1 MTYQRK
7 CNNWLE
13 DFTRWCLPRSEAKE
27 SFIMWTGL
35 FTLAAAMRRHVKIPK
50 EWFGSWEASPNL
62 YVLFVAPPGKARK
75 STTANYAE
83 DLLDELRLT
92 KAPTIVTQASLLNQ
106 LVNSDDSSV
115 YIMSAEFGSFIK
127 KSGVEM
133 FEFLTDIFDGRKH
146 IDASTISR
154 GLEFAERPCVNLLGA
169 TTPKWIAENM
179 PESVIGGGFAS
190 RVIFIYEETVRRR
203 QLYYNELN
211 HDWLKG
217 VREKLVEDLKH
228 IAGEIQG
235 DVALDDSAKA
245 FMEAWYKENADVES
259 DAKLSGYY
267 ERKPAHIH
275 KVATLLHF
283 AYSDTME
290 LCKKD
295 LQDAIYLLELAEPK
309 LHRIFDPI
317 GKNVYAPDVNQIV
330 AYIAESK
337 EGRTMQELLRRFY
350 AVATPSVLNELI
362 DGLRQ
367 AGFISI
373 HQVRS
378 EFDNEVIS
386 YRYKVEEG

>member
-1 MTYQRK
+1 MAYTRK
-7 CNNWLE
+7 CENWLE
-13 DFTRWCLPRSEAKE
+13 TFTRWCLPRSEAKE

-35 FTLAAAMRRHVKIPK
+35 FTLASAMRRHVKIPK

-211 HDWLKG
+211 HDFLDKL
-217 VREKLVEDLKH
+217 RDNLVEDLKH
-228 IAGEIQG
+228 IANDIQG
-235 DVALDDSAKA
+235 NVSLDDNAKA
-245 FMEAWYKENADVES
+245 FMEGWYKENADVES
-259 DAKLSGYY
+259 NAKLSGYF

-283 AYSDTME
+283 ARSDDME
-290 LCKKD
+290 LHKKD

-317 GKNVYAPDVNQIV
+317 GKNVYAPDVNAIV
-330 AYIAESK
+330 GFIATK
-337 EGRTMQELLRRFY
+337 EGCTAKELLREFY

-367 AGFISI
+367 AGFIE
-373 HQVRS
+373 VRH
-378 EFDNEVIS
+378 EKDGEMDVFKYYV
-386 YRYKVEEG
+386 VGT